1 MNRLLHKANVIGLIH
16 GIKIARKALTLSS
29 LMFDDYILLCGKAC
43 VSEVST
49 LANLL
54 RDFQAYTGQAIN
66 FEKSKIMLPSVIH
79 GPVKKYILSTLNMSR
94 MPDGF
99 TYLGIPLF
107 RGRRRINWFQ
117 PLVEKIT
124 LKIEGWNKHFISHSS
139 WSTLVQIVPSTMT
152 NYIMSC

>member
-107 RGRRRINWFQ
+107 RGGRRTNWFQ

-139 WSTLVQIVPSTMT
+139 
-152 NYIMSC
+152 